1 MSQTGLR
8 AGARRS
14 RAGFTLIELVV
25 TILVAAILITIAVP
39 SFEHIT
45 VSSRLTTTANS
56 LVDALNT
63 ARMEAIKRN
72 ADVQFCGSIDNGDS
86 SDLKTA
92 CGTDQP
98 GAVYAL
104 TGTAAASSAVQVQA
118 APVQSTASLRLP
130 TVNAI
135 QFDARGLAH
144 LAGQSAPYTG
154 TVAVV
159 CSTAISSGNVRTISM
174 TTGSILNTNKSDGDC
189 Q

>member
-8 AGARRS
+8 AGARRF
-14 RAGFTLIELVV
+14 RAGFTLVELMV
-25 TILVAAILITIAVP
+25 TIFVAAILLAIAVP
-39 SFEHIT
+39 SFQHIT

-56 LVDALNT
+56 LVGALNL

-72 ADVQFCGSIDNGDS
+72 ADVQFCGTVDNGS
-86 SDLKTA
+86 TSDLKTA

-98 GAVYAL
+98 GAVYVL
-104 TGTAAASSAVQVQA
+104 TGTAAASSAVLVQA
-118 APVQSTASLRLP
+118 APVQPTASLRLP

-144 LAGQSAPYTG
+144 LAGQSAPYNG

-159 CSTAISSGNVRTISM
+159 CSTAIDSDNMRTISM
-174 TTGSILNTNKSDGDC
+174 TTGSILETSKSDGDC